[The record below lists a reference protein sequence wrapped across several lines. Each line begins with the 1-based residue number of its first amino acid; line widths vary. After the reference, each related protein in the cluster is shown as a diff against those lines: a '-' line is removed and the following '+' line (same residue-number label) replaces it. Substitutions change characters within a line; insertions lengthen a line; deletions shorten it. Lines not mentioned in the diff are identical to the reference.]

1 MTEKAS
7 PAPDPNE
14 NLVRVFDTEQETEAL
29 VVRGL
34 LESAGIDCQLGGSE
48 NSQDVLPVGGIGVL
62 VREEDAPRALQVI
75 EEYRRS
81 PEQEQVEEA
90 DFDEA
95 AMDAM
100 PQDDLS
106 AERKPEE

>member
-1 MTEKAS
+1 MAEKAS
-7 PAPDPNE
+7 PVPDPNE

-48 NSQDVLPVGGIGVL
+48 NSQDVLPVGGIGLL

-75 EEYRRS
+75 EEYRRC

-95 AMDAM
+95 AMDAGSEGN
-100 PQDDLS
+100 LS
-106 AERKPEE
+106 AGRKPEE